1 MQWISHCVQL
11 QIDSVGVFCLG
22 SGPIFGVW
30 FVFCCLL
37 RCFRWRNA
45 SLAGGFA
52 GRRFWWLWFPFC
64 WLHRFAYFKD
74 FFVLVQSL
82 VCLLTCKD
90 RAISA
95 TSATLEEK
103 KSRGYCDLN
112 LLLSVSWSSWVGR
125 MSRGFAWWV
134 LFCSERGCRLTGQSH
149 GPGCAAVSLI
159 GAIQWCSL

>member
-1 MQWISHCVQL
+1 MYSLSHARVNFSARVFMSAWAAAIHNSFL
-11 QIDSVGVFCLG
+11 HAFDSDAVDLPLRPIANRFGGCFCLG
-22 SGPIFGVW
+22 SGPVFCFW

-52 GRRFWWLWFPFC
+52 GRRLWCVCGF
-64 WLHRFAYFKD
+64 RFVVTSICLFHGL
-74 FFVLVQSL
+74 FVLVQSL

-103 KSRGYCDLN
+103 K
-112 LLLSVSWSSWVGR
+112 
-125 MSRGFAWWV
+125 
-134 LFCSERGCRLTGQSH
+134 
-149 GPGCAAVSLI
+149 
-159 GAIQWCSL
+159 

>member
-1 MQWISHCVQL
+1 MVMQWISHCVQL

-22 SGPIFGVW
+22 SGPVFCVW

-52 GRRFWWLWFPFC
+52 GRRLWCVCGF
-64 WLHRFAYFKD
+64 RFVVTSICLFHGL
-74 FFVLVQSL
+74 FVLVQSL

-103 KSRGYCDLN
+103 K
-112 LLLSVSWSSWVGR
+112 
-125 MSRGFAWWV
+125 
-134 LFCSERGCRLTGQSH
+134 LTGASLMR
-149 GPGCAAVSLI
+149 GRLLGIGSGCTRHPSKKYI
-159 GAIQWCSL
+159 PDKGRIF